1 MGSDSRGAQSA
12 YRFYIDLYVS
22 FAPKL
27 EFLRQLRRVVCP
39 WVTLVGQTQPRQLDR
54 ICRESHLSE
63 SRRVSMGRP
72 SKGERDKIHSRVP
85 VAIKAEILKM
95 MDVKGISESDCVS
108 DLLAIAVGRPD
119 LVFSLNQEVL
129 QQTA

>member
-1 MGSDSRGAQSA
+1 
-12 YRFYIDLYVS
+12 
-22 FAPKL
+22 
-27 EFLRQLRRVVCP
+27 
-39 WVTLVGQTQPRQLDR
+39 
-54 ICRESHLSE
+54 
-63 SRRVSMGRP
+63 MGRP

-95 MDVKGISESDCVS
+95 MDNRGISESDCVS

-129 QQTA
+129 KQTA